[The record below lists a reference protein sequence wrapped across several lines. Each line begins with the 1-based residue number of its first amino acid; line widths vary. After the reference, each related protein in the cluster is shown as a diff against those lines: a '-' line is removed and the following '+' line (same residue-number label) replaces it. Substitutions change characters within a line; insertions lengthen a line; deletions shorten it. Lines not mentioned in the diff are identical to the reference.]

1 MTRAVSGKKKTSAK
15 YYIIIVLALLMV
27 VMVFQLVSL
36 SRKQKDYAR
45 EEQNL
50 KKELAQEKVK
60 SDELKDYE
68 AYTKTEEY
76 IENMAR
82 MKGGLVKEN
91 EIVFREGNK

>member
-1 MTRAVSGKKKTSAK
+1 MTRVVAGKKKTTARL
-15 YYIIIVLALLMV
+15 YIIIVIALLLV
-27 VMVFQLVSL
+27 VMIFQLVSL
-36 SRKQKDYAR
+36 SRKQKEYAR
-45 EEQNL
+45 EEENL
-50 KKELAQEKVK
+50 RKELALEQVK
-60 SDELKDYE
+60 SEELKDYE

>member
-1 MTRAVSGKKKTSAK
+1 MTRTAVGKKKASARF
-15 YYIIIVLALLMV
+15 YIFIVLALLMG

-36 SRKQKDYAR
+36 SRKQKNYLR
-45 EEQNL
+45 EVESL
-50 KKELAQEKVK
+50 KKELAAEKVK
-60 SDELKDYE
+60 SEELKDYE

>member
-1 MTRAVSGKKKTSAK
+1 MTRVVAGKKKTSARF
-15 YYIIIVLALLMV
+15 YIFIVIALLLV
-27 VMVFQLVSL
+27 VMIFQLVSL
-36 SRKQKDYAR
+36 SRKQKEYAR
-45 EEQNL
+45 EEENL
-50 KKELAQEKVK
+50 RKELALEQVK
-60 SDELKDYE
+60 SEELKDYE

>member
-15 YYIIIVLALLMV
+15 FYIIIVLALLMV